1 MMPFFPPSGRY
12 SSTGLSIRTTRILAT
27 VALAGAPAAVV
38 IRALGPGTTDG
49 SPHEIAS
56 LTVMM
61 ISLLTGASIFGSRL
75 HRIAGEK
82 PKRLDEME
90 LQLRH
95 NALATSYSA
104 LTMIVM
110 LGAIYAQIAGMA
122 ELWLPR
128 NRSDWNPI
136 FVCLFLYALLLPTA
150 VLAWRMKE
158 EKEEG

>member
-1 MMPFFPPSGRY
+1 MMPFLQPSGR
-12 SSTGLSIRTTRILAT
+12 SPAGLSIRTTRILAT
-27 VALAGAPAAVV
+27 VALVLSPAAIV

-61 ISLLTGASIFGSRL
+61 IGLLAGAAVFGSRL
-75 HRIAGEK
+75 QRITGEK
-82 PKRLDEME
+82 AGGLDEME

-95 NALATSYSA
+95 NALATSYFA
-104 LTMIVM
+104 LTAIVM
-110 LGAIYAQIAGMA
+110 LGSAYAQLASMA
-122 ELWLPR
+122 QLWLPR
-128 NRSDWNPI
+128 NRSDWNPV

-158 EKEEG
+158 EKPDG